1 MSGVPKKMHDGRF
14 CPPHFKNISTHSSKS
29 SFKSDPIPKNN
40 KHNLSEKFSSP
51 PISQPHI
58 KHSPPGLPG
67 PLPSIF
73 HPYPQVKAYKPN
85 NILGNFKLDIQKNH
99 CQLQVSLADTLHSGR
114 TFDLSFH
121 GNDVHTTI
129 SEFGQCVERLHKL

>member
-1 MSGVPKKMHDGRF
+1 MIKLCLMVFVFLYS
-14 CPPHFKNISTHSSKS
+14 KNENVM
-29 SFKSDPIPKNN
+29 FVLKN
-40 KHNLSEKFSSP
+40 NLSEKFSS

-85 NILGNFKLDIQKNH
+85 NILGNLKLDIQKNH

-114 TFDLSFH
+114 TFDLSFQ

>member
-1 MSGVPKKMHDGRF
+1 MYPKKQY
-14 CPPHFKNISTHSSKS
+14 
-29 SFKSDPIPKNN
+29 

-85 NILGNFKLDIQKNH
+85 NILGNFKLGIQKNH
-99 CQLQVSLADTLHSGR
+99 CHLQVSLGDTLHSDR

-121 GNDVHTTI
+121 GNDV
-129 SEFGQCVERLHKL
+129 QCQRLGRP